1 MNSSPHNCIL
11 CFIIAASLALLAA
24 CDRNPGKAKAGQLPD
39 ALPPDQAAMQI
50 ESTFS
55 ANPDEW
61 VKTTVQS
68 AIKALRDKKY
78 DAAYAAL
85 QMLKVSGKIGEAE
98 DMAVRNAIIGVSM
111 AAARAAERGDAQAAE
126 MMKNIR

>member
-1 MNSSPHNCIL
+1 M
-11 CFIIAASLALLAA
+11 
-24 CDRNPGKAKAGQLPD
+24 
-39 ALPPDQAAMQI
+39 
-50 ESTFS
+50 
-55 ANPDEW
+55 
-61 VKTTVQS
+61 KTTVQS